1 MSGYRL
7 FTDLRIGAVQ
17 DLSPSFRRI
26 TFRGPQLSTMA
37 QDGPDQRIKLV
48 LPHATTGFST
58 FPVDTDDWYPAWQAI
73 PMNARNPIRT
83 FTISA
88 VRPNRCELDVDFA
101 VHGDS
106 GPASAYAVAAQPG
119 DPIFVVGPDASR
131 DGPPNAGIGWNPPSG
146 GTQFVIGADE
156 TAVPAAINILA
167 SLPEN
172 AEGTAVLE
180 VPSTLDE
187 RVVETPPGVTVQ
199 WVPRDRIDLDSGF
212 GSLQKA
218 IYRIAARWYAARRMP
233 ALVGAETLPEPSV
246 DETLWEVPEITASS
260 GPYFW
265 LAGEAG
271 CITSLRRQLV
281 GELGVDRRSVAFMG
295 YWREGRALD

>member
-7 FTDLRIGAVQ
+7 FTDLRIGTVQ

-26 TFRGPQLSTMA
+26 TFRGPQLSAMA
-37 QDGPDQRIKLV
+37 HDGPDQRIKLV
-48 LPHATTGFST
+48 LPHAATGFST
-58 FPVDTDDWYPAWQAI
+58 FPVDTDNWYPVWQAV
-73 PMNARNPIRT
+73 PANARNPIRT

-88 VRPNRCELDVDFA
+88 VRPHRNELDVDFA
-101 VHGDS
+101 VHGDG
-106 GPASAYAVAAQPG
+106 GPASAYAIAAQPG
-119 DPIFVVGPDASR
+119 DPIFIVGPDVTL
-131 DGPPNAGIGWNPPSG
+131 DGPPNAGVGWNPPSG
-146 GTQFVIGADE
+146 GTEFVIGADE
-156 TAVPAAINILA
+156 TAVPAALNILK
-167 SLPEN
+167 SLAEN

-187 RVVETPPGVTVQ
+187 RAVEAPPGVRVH
-199 WVPRDRIDLDSGF
+199 WVPRDRMEQNSGF
-212 GSLQKA
+212 GSLQEA
-218 IYRIAARWYAARRMP
+218 IYRIAAHRRAERRMP
-233 ALVGAETLPEPSV
+233 ALVGAETLPAPSAEEMV
-246 DETLWEVPEITASS
+246 WEIPEITANS

-281 GELGVDRRSVAFMG
+281 GELGIDRRSVAFMG